1 MKRKNGK
8 EEEKQSRG
16 VSISILRTIRRRRLQ
31 ERKERR
37 RRTGRKSREEEE
49 ECGGVSISILSGR
62 LARLLGRFGSVPRR
76 L

>member
-31 ERKERR
+31 ERKEEWREGGGQEGRVERKRR
-37 RRTGRKSREEEE
+37 SAEE
-49 ECGGVSISILSGR
+49 SP
-62 LARLLGRFGSVPRR
+62 FPF
-76 L
+76 